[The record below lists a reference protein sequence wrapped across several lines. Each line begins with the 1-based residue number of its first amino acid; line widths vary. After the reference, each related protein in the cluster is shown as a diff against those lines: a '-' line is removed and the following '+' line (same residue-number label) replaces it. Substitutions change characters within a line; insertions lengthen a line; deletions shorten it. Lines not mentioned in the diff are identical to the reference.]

1 MNTPSRSIL
10 YWTPRVLALAF
21 AAFIS
26 IFALDVF
33 EGHGFWETVVALLM
47 HLIPTAIVLIVV
59 ALAWRWE
66 WIGALAFA
74 ALGVAYLVTTW
85 GRFHWTAHVFIS
97 GPLFLL
103 AILFAAGWLYR
114 SELRTQPSGS

>member
-1 MNTPSRSIL
+1 MTEPVRKLL

-33 EGHGFWETVVALLM
+33 GEANGLWETVVALLM
-47 HLIPTAIVLIVV
+47 HLIPTAIVLVV
-59 ALAWRWE
+59 IALAWRWE
-66 WIGALAFA
+66 WVGALVFA
-74 ALGVAYLVTTW
+74 ALGVAYVVTTAW
-85 GRFHWTAHVFIS
+85 RFDWFAYAFIS

-103 AILFAAGWLYR
+103 AILFGIGWVR
-114 SELRTQPSGS
+114 RDQLRPQSS

>member
-1 MNTPSRSIL
+1 MTEPARKLL

-66 WIGALAFA
+66 WIGALVFA
-74 ALGVAYLVTTW
+74 ALGVAYIVTTA
-85 GRFHWTAHVFIS
+85 GRFHWAAYAFIA

-103 AILFAAGWLYR
+103 AILFGVGWVR
-114 SELRTQPSGS
+114 RDQLRPQGS